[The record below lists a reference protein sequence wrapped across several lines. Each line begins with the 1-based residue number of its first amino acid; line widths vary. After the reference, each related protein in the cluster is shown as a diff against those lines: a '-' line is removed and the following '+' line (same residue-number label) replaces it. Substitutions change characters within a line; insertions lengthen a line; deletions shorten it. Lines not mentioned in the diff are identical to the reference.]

1 MTPITVT
8 LDRIPPPDPEPP
20 VITSPTATPDTLGP
34 GQSKITL
41 GAHVTDNVG
50 VTLVSI
56 GVYEKG
62 KTHTTIDGAFW
73 SLGLFQGDNKNCQYS
88 GEYTFTDS
96 VPDGEY
102 DIRYFGKD
110 SAQNQVIGGP
120 ITVTLDR
127 IP

>member
-1 MTPITVT
+1 M
-8 LDRIPPPDPEPP
+8 
-20 VITSPTATPDTLGP
+20 ITSPTATPGTLGP

-62 KTHTTIDGAFW
+62 QTDATIDGAFY
-73 SLGLFQGDNKNCQYS
+73 SLGLSQGDNKNGQYV
-88 GEYTFTDS
+88 GDYTFADS

-102 DIRYFGKD
+102 
-110 SAQNQVIGGP
+110 Q
-120 ITVTLDR
+120 TLKLSLVLSY
-127 IP
+127 IVAHFHFAINLKF